1 MALSISQCKPILSAA
16 ISVAAVA
23 AATTA
28 LSNDVSTNDAVTLSA
43 NFHPDPYLID
53 GIMAGGD
60 VGSRCGTG
68 WIGDDPNLVL
78 DYGAAGYPLTIA
90 AMPSDSSN
98 NLMLQVEQEG
108 GSHETTLHC
117 GDDEFFT
124 INPAVTIEDAA
135 SGIYRI
141 WIGVY
146 DQAAGR
152 VPAQVAVSEYLDA
165 ARYASGF
172 DLPESATVQIDP
184 VVWKLVAGFNDDPR
198 MLSVVAGGSENAGG
212 DCRFVADG
220 PSLVIDYTP
229 DDFALSFMTLGGA
242 IDTTLMV
249 VDPNGVTQC
258 NDDMTPEDQN
268 AAVTFE
274 IPVTGRY
281 QVYPGT
287 YGAEDVGAFVEIA
300 VTEMMESDVVPA
312 MSSGTGFLVSDHH
325 IVTNAHVVDDTE
337 IVTVTP
343 RGLPPFTAR
352 VIARNEDA
360 DIALLY
366 ADDMPEGLHQ
376 VVFRSSPSM
385 QLGEQVFVFGFPLAD
400 QLSSGGNLTQGVI
413 SAHLGGFDNLTE
425 FQMTAPIQPG
435 SSGSPVFDAAGFL
448 VGMATWTVVDTQQAN
463 MAVRG
468 SIVRIFLDANDVDYR
483 HGTLDEER
491 STSEIGSF
499 VRDVTVRLTVTT
511 DVH

>member
-1 MALSISQCKPILSAA
+1 MALSVLQSKPILSAA

-23 AATTA
+23 AATAA
-28 LSNDVSTNDAVTLSA
+28 LSNDASTNDAVTLAA
-43 NFHPDPYLID
+43 NFQPDPYVID
-53 GIMAGGD
+53 GILAGGD
-60 VGSRCGTG
+60 VRSRCGTG

-78 DYGAAGYPLTIA
+78 DYSAAGYPLTIA

-108 GSHETTLHC
+108 GSNEVTLYC
-117 GDDEFFT
+117 GDDEFST
-124 INPAVTIEDAA
+124 INPAVTTEDAV

-146 DQAAGR
+146 DQAAGK
-152 VPAQVAVSEYLDA
+152 VPAQVAVSEYIDP

-172 DLPESATVQIDP
+172 DLSESATEQMDP
-184 VVWKLVAGFNDDPR
+184 VIWELVAGFKDDPR
-198 MLSVVAGGSENAGG
+198 RLSVVAGGSENTGG
-212 DCRFVADG
+212 DCGFVAGG

-229 DDFALSFMTLGGA
+229 YDFALSFMTLGNG

-249 VDPNGVTQC
+249 VDPNGATRC
-258 NDDMTPEDQN
+258 NDDMASEDWD
-268 AAVTFE
+268 ASVTFAM
-274 IPVTGRY
+274 PVAGRY
-281 QVYPGT
+281 EVYPGT
-287 YGAEDVGAFVEIA
+287 YSAEDVGAFVEIA
-300 VTEMMESDVVPA
+300 VTELMEGDDVPEI
-312 MSSGTGFLVSDHH
+312 SSGTGFLVSDHH
-325 IVTNAHVVDDTE
+325 LVTNAHVVDDAE
-337 IVTVTP
+337 IVTVIP

-366 ADDMPEGLHQ
+366 ADDIPEGLHQ
-376 VVFRSSPSM
+376 VVFRSSPTM
-385 QLGEQVFVFGFPLAD
+385 QLGEQVFVFGFPLTE

-413 SAHLGGFDNLTE
+413 SAHLGGFDNITE
-425 FQMTAPIQPG
+425 FQMTAPVQPG

-448 VGMATWTVVDTQQAN
+448 VGMATATMVDTQQAN

-468 SIVRIFLDANDVDYR
+468 SILRIFLDANDVDYR
-483 HGTLDEER
+483 HGTPYAEH

-499 VRDVTVRLTVTT
+499 VRDVTVQLTTY
-511 DVH
+511 VH

>member
-1 MALSISQCKPILSAA
+1 MVLSTLQCKPILSAA

-23 AATTA
+23 AATAA
-28 LSNDVSTNDAVTLSA
+28 LSNDVSMNDAVTLSA
-43 NFHPDPYLID
+43 NFQPDPYLID

-60 VGSRCGTG
+60 ARSRCGTG

-98 NLMLQVEQEG
+98 NLVLQVEREG
-108 GSHETTLHC
+108 GSKETTLYC

-124 INPAVTIEDAA
+124 TNPAVTIEEAA

-146 DQAAGR
+146 DQAAGK
-152 VPAQVAVSEYLDA
+152 VPAQVAVSEYRDPE
-165 ARYASGF
+165 RYASGF
-172 DLPESATVQIDP
+172 DLSESATVQIDP
-184 VVWKLVAGFNDDPR
+184 VIWELVAGFNDDPR
-198 MLSVVAGGSENAGG
+198 RLSVVAGGSENAGD
-212 DCRFVADG
+212 DCGFVAGG
-220 PSLVIDYTP
+220 PSLIIDYSP
-229 DDFALSFMTLGGA
+229 FDFALSFMALGDG

-258 NDDMTPEDQN
+258 NDDMTSDDLD
-268 AAVTFE
+268 AAVTFA
-274 IPVTGRY
+274 IPVAGRY
-281 QVYPGT
+281 EVYPGT
-287 YGAEDVGAFVEIA
+287 YNAGDVGAFVEIA
-300 VTEMMESDVVPA
+300 VTERMESDDVPA
-312 MSSGTGFLVSDHH
+312 ISSGTGFLVSDHH
-325 IVTNAHVVDDTE
+325 IVTNAHVVDDVE

-343 RGLPPFTAR
+343 RGLPPFTAH

-366 ADDMPEGLHQ
+366 ADDIPEGLHQ

-385 QLGEQVFVFGFPLAD
+385 QLGEQVFVFGFPLAE
-400 QLSSGGNLTQGVI
+400 QLSSGGNLTQGVV
-413 SAHLGGFDNLTE
+413 SAHMGGFDNLAE
-425 FQMTAPIQPG
+425 FQMTAPVQPG
-435 SSGSPVFDAAGFL
+435 SSGSPVFDAAGFV
-448 VGMATWTVVDTQQAN
+448 VGMATHTMIDTQQAN

-468 SIVRIFLDANDVDYR
+468 SILRIFLDANDVDYR
-483 HGTLDEER
+483 HDTLHAEH
-491 STSEIGSF
+491 STSEVGSF
-499 VRDVTVRLTVTT
+499 VRDVTVQLTT